1 MGIGVKHKPEY
12 NKKEQKMNK
21 KTKILTVT
29 ALISAFLLAGVG
41 GILIAKGKKGTGQNK
56 PQVIEQT
63 KPVETE
69 KSISDMFD
77 YYGKLSDVSGG
88 SSTGEA
94 GFSFNASQFTMKAEI
109 ANLPNPE
116 GDSFYE
122 GWIVNPETKD
132 FISTGKLSLVDS
144 TWINSFQSEKDY
156 TSFSKYV
163 LTLEPNDNDPAPAK
177 HITEGVLSKKDSN
190 PENTPSATKTEAKN
204 GYVSLN
210 EYQSNK
216 SAYSGGKVVLFFNAS
231 WCPTCKVLNESL
243 VKQTESFPKDLIV
256 VNVDYDKE
264 TELKS
269 KYGIKVQHTLVQ
281 IDSSGNQ
288 IAKWSGGGDL
298 QSITDQLK

>member
-1 MGIGVKHKPEY
+1 
-12 NKKEQKMNK
+12 MNK

-56 PQVIEQT
+56 PQVVEQT
-63 KPVETE
+63 KPVETK

-190 PENTPSATKTEAKN
+190 PENTPSAAKTDAKN
-204 GYVSLN
+204 GYVSLS
-210 EYQSNK
+210 EYQANK
-216 SAYSGGKVVLFFNAS
+216 SAYSAGKVVLFFNAR
-231 WCPTCKVLNESL
+231 WCPTCKVLDESL
-243 VKQTESFPKDLIV
+243 KKQASKFPADLTV
-256 VNVDYDKE
+256 VDVDYDNAPELIKQYKIAYQHVLVRIDADGKE
-264 TELKS
+264 ITRW
-269 KYGIKVQHTLVQ
+269 
-281 IDSSGNQ
+281 
-288 IAKWSGGGDL
+288 AGGGDL

>member
-1 MGIGVKHKPEY
+1 
-12 NKKEQKMNK
+12 MNK

-63 KPVETE
+63 KPVETKE
-69 KSISDMFD
+69 SISDMFD

-163 LTLEPNDNDPAPAK
+163 LTLEPNDNDPAPAT
-177 HITEGVLSKKDSN
+177 HILEGGLSKQSSSDAKSSDTNS
-190 PENTPSATKTEAKN
+190 KKN
-204 GYVSLN
+204 GYISLAD
-210 EYQSNK
+210 YQSQK
-216 SAYSGGKVVLFFNAS
+216 TSYDSGKVVLFFNAS
-231 WCPTCKVLNESL
+231 WCPTCKVLDESL
-243 VKQTESFPKDLIV
+243 ARQIESFPKDLTV

-269 KYGIKVQHTLVQ
+269 KYGVRIQHTLVQ